1 MRAFISFPTHKQD
14 YAQMSDNLDKYLPEF
29 DEEEAR
35 GKLTGLTAEQLTD
48 MLIHAYKL
56 KRVIAKMLDEEMKK
70 MRRIE
75 DILGEPSSLLK
86 MPGIPTSDDLR
97 RMSENED

>member
-1 MRAFISFPTHKQD
+1 
-14 YAQMSDNLDKYLPEF
+14 MSDNLDKYLPEF

-35 GKLTGLTAEQLTD
+35 SKLVGLTAEQLTD

-56 KRVIAKMLDEEMKK
+56 KRVIAKMADEEMKK

-75 DILGEPSSLLK
+75 EIIGEPSSLLK

-97 RMSENED
+97 RLTESED